1 LQTGVSDDRASLTTA
16 AARDRR
22 HDPPQHVREHAKAYI
37 RAVAN
42 FSKHFGRSP
51 DKLTFEHVR
60 EYQLHLV
67 SRGLQAATIIPIM
80 CAIRFFYGATLGR
93 PNVAEHIP
101 LARKAYTFTAV
112 LTRDQVV
119 RFLKALPDLEM
130 RTLFIVIYS
139 AGLRISEAVAL
150 TARDID
156 SANMVVHVRQG
167 KGRKDRYVM
176 PSEKLLT
183 ILRSI
188 GRLPARTT
196 CCSPAPTQNGPSP
209 YGPCSGLAAK
219 PCASPVSIRRLP
231 STPCG
236 TVLHPPSRTG
246 VDIRVIQDLLGHRHI
261 TSTTRYARGAL
272 NTIRQIQ
279 SPLELLNAKLTPPT

>member
-1 LQTGVSDDRASLTTA
+1 MTEQISPLRQRMIEDMAIRNMALNT
-16 AARDRR
+16 
-22 HDPPQHVREHAKAYI
+22 QKAYL

-42 FSKHFGRSP
+42 FSKHFGKSP
-51 DKLTFEHVR
+51 KKLTFDHVR

-80 CAIRFFYGATLGR
+80 CAIRFFYGTTLGR

-101 LARKAYTFTAV
+101 LARKADTLPAV

-119 RFLKALPDLEM
+119 RLFKAVSDLEM

-139 AGLRISEAVAL
+139 AGLRVSEAVAL

-156 SANMVVHVRQG
+156 SANMVIHVRQG

-176 PSEKLLT
+176 LSEQLLA
-183 ILRSI
+183 ILRSYWKA
-188 GRLPARTT
+188 AR
-196 CCSPAPTQNGPSP
+196 PEHLLFPGPDP
-209 YGPCSGLAAK
+209 KRPITVRTVQRVCREAVRVADLD
-219 PCASPVSIRRLP
+219 P
-231 STPCG
+231 SV
-236 TVLHPPSRTG
+236 TVHTLRHSFATHLLEQG

-261 TSTTRYARGAL
+261 TSTTRYARVAL
-272 NTIRQIQ
+272 STIRQIQ
-279 SPLELLNAKLTPPT
+279 SPLELLNVKLSPPT